1 MKTKENLKDKTN
13 SEIAKNSNHFLILHN
28 DDVNSFDFVIESL
41 IDICLHKMEQAEQ
54 CAFITHYKGK
64 CDIKK
69 GVFDILVPIKNKLT
83 QLGLSVTI
91 D

>member
-1 MKTKENLKDKTN
+1 MKTRENLKDKTN
-13 SEIAKNSNHFLILHN
+13 SEFTKNSNHFLILHN

-41 IDICLHKMEQAEQ
+41 IDICQHKMEQAEQ

-69 GVFDILVPIKNKLT
+69 GVFDVLVPIKDKLA